1 MARDEVR
8 RILPADIKREVL
20 IKDENAE
27 TNPDWGFPPE
37 KRPIEMHIQFGVIN
51 LDKPPGPTSHEVVAW
66 IKKILNLEK
75 AGHGGTLDP
84 KVSGV
89 LPVALEKA
97 TRVVQALL
105 PAGKEYVALM
115 HLHGDVPEDKIIQV
129 MKEFEGEIIQRPP
142 LRSAVK
148 RRLRTRKVYY
158 IEVLEIEGRDVLF
171 RVGVEAGTY
180 IRSLIHHIGLALGV
194 GAHMSEL
201 RRTRSGPFKEDET
214 LITLHDLVDY
224 YYFWKEDGI
233 EEYFRKA
240 IQPMEKAV
248 EHLPKVWIKD
258 SAVAAVTH
266 GADLAVPG
274 IAKLHAGIKRGDL
287 VAIMTLKDELV
298 ALGKA
303 MMTSQEMLEKTKGI
317 AVDVEKVFM
326 PRDWYPKLWEKRDRS

>member
-1 MARDEVR
+1 MAKKRKKRELV
-8 RILPADIKREVL
+8 LPADLKREVV

-27 TNPDWGFPPE
+27 TNPKWGYPPE
-37 KRPIEMHIQFGVIN
+37 KRPIELHLQFGVIN

-66 IKKILNLEK
+66 IKKLLNLQK

-84 KVSGV
+84 KVTGV
-89 LPVALEKA
+89 LPVALERA

-105 PAGKEYVALM
+105 PAGKEYIALM
-115 HLHGDVPEDKIIQV
+115 HLHGNVSEDKIRTI
-129 MKEFEGEIIQRPP
+129 MREFEGEIIQRPP

-158 IEVLEIEGRDVLF
+158 IEVLEIDGKDVLF
-171 RVGVEAGTY
+171 RAGVEAGTY
-180 IRSLIHHIGLALGV
+180 IRSLIHHMGLALGV
-194 GAHMSEL
+194 GAHMAEL
-201 RRTRSGPFKEDET
+201 RRSRSGPFREDET
-214 LITLHDLVDY
+214 LVSLHDLIDAY
-224 YYFWKEDGI
+224 HFWKDDGI
-233 EEYFRKA
+233 ESYFRNA

-248 EHLPKVWIKD
+248 EHLPKVWIRD

-274 IAKLHAGIKRGDL
+274 IVRLHKGIKPGGL
-287 VAIMTLKDELV
+287 IAIMTLKDELV

-303 MMTSQEMLEKTKGI
+303 KMSTQEMLTKAKGI

-326 PRDWYPKLWEKRDRS
+326 PRDWYPKMW

>member
-20 IKDENAE
+20 IKDEKAE
-27 TNPDWGFPPE
+27 TNPKWGFPPE
-37 KRPIEMHIQFGVIN
+37 KRPIEMHMQFGIIN

-66 IKKILNLEK
+66 IKKLFNLSK

-89 LPVALEKA
+89 LPVALERA

-115 HLHGDVPEDKIIQV
+115 HLHGDVPEDKILAV
-129 MKEFEGEIIQRPP
+129 MKEFQGEIIQRPP

-158 IEVLEIEGRDVLF
+158 IDVLEIDGRDVLF

-194 GAHMSEL
+194 GAHMAEL

-214 LITLHDLVDY
+214 LVTLHDLVDY
-224 YYFWKEDGI
+224 YHFWKEDGI
-233 EEYFRKA
+233 EKYFRQA

-248 EHLPKVWIKD
+248 EHLPKVWIRD
-258 SAVAAVTH
+258 SAVSAVTH

-274 IAKLHAGIKRGDL
+274 IVKLHKGIKRGDL

-303 MMTSQEMLEKTKGI
+303 MMTSGEMLQRSKGI
-317 AVDVEKVFM
+317 AVDVDKVFM
-326 PRDWYPKLWEKRDRS
+326 PREWYPKLWAK

>member
-1 MARDEVR
+1 MGKKKKRELM
-8 RILPADIKREVL
+8 LPADIKREIV
-20 IKDENAE
+20 IKDEKAE
-27 TNPDWGFPPE
+27 TNPKWGFPPD
-37 KRPIEMHIQFGVIN
+37 KRPIEMHMQFGVIN

-66 IKKILNLEK
+66 VKRLLNLQK

-84 KVSGV
+84 KVTGV
-89 LPVALEKA
+89 LPVALERA

-115 HLHGDVPEDKIIQV
+115 HLHGDVPEDKIRAV

-158 IEVLEIEGRDVLF
+158 IEILEIDGKDVLF

-194 GAHMSEL
+194 GAHMAEL

-214 LITLHDLVDY
+214 LITLHDLIDAY
-224 YYFWKEDGI
+224 HFWKEDGI

-248 EHLPKVWIKD
+248 EHLPKVWIRD

-274 IAKLHAGIKRGDL
+274 IVKLHKGIKHGDL

-303 MMTSQEMLEKTKGI
+303 KMNTQEMLTKTKGI

-326 PRDWYPKLWEKRDRS
+326 PRDWYPKMW

>member
-1 MARDEVR
+1 MAKKRKKRELV
-8 RILPADIKREVL
+8 LPADLKREVV
-20 IKDENAE
+20 IKDEDAE
-27 TNPDWGFPPE
+27 TNPKWGYPPE
-37 KRPIEMHIQFGVIN
+37 KRPIELHLQFGVIN

-66 IKKILNLEK
+66 IKKLLNLQK

-84 KVSGV
+84 KVTGV
-89 LPVALEKA
+89 LPVALERA

-105 PAGKEYVALM
+105 PAGKEYIALM
-115 HLHGDVPEDKIIQV
+115 HLHGNVSEDKIKAV
-129 MKEFEGEIIQRPP
+129 MREFEGEIIQRPP

-158 IEVLEIEGRDVLF
+158 IEVLEIDGKDVLF

-180 IRSLIHHIGLALGV
+180 IRSLIHHMGLALGV
-194 GAHMSEL
+194 GAHMAEL
-201 RRTRSGPFKEDET
+201 RRSRSGPFREDET
-214 LITLHDLVDY
+214 LVSLHDLIDAY
-224 YYFWKEDGI
+224 HFWKDDGI
-233 EEYFRKA
+233 ESYFRNS

-266 GADLAVPG
+266 GANLAVPG
-274 IAKLHAGIKRGDL
+274 IVRLHKGIKPGDL
-287 VAIMTLKDELV
+287 IAIMSLKDELV

-303 MMTSQEMLEKTKGI
+303 KMSTQEMLTKAKGI

-326 PRDWYPKLWEKRDRS
+326 PRDWYPKMW

>member
-1 MARDEVR
+1 MAGNGVR
-8 RILPADIKREVL
+8 KILPADVKRKIIV
-20 IKDENAE
+20 KDENAE
-27 TNPDWGFPPE
+27 TNPKWGFQPE
-37 KRPIEMHIQFGVIN
+37 ERPMEMHMQFGIIN

-66 IKKILNLEK
+66 VKRLLNLSK

-84 KVSGV
+84 KVSGI
-89 LPVALEKA
+89 LPVALERA

-115 HLHGDVPEDKIIQV
+115 HLHDDVPEGKIRAV

-148 RRLRTRKVYY
+148 RRLRTRRVYY
-158 IEVLEIEGRDVLF
+158 IEILEVDNRDVLF

-194 GAHMSEL
+194 GAHMAEL

-214 LITLHDLVDY
+214 LVTLHDLVDY
-224 YYFWKEDGI
+224 YHFWKDDGI
-233 EEYFRKA
+233 EDYFRRA

-248 EHLPKVWIKD
+248 EHLPKVWIRD
-258 SAVAAVTH
+258 SAVSAVTH

-274 IAKLHAGIKRGDL
+274 IVKLHRSIRRGDL
-287 VAIMTLKDELV
+287 VAVMTLKDELV

-303 MMTSQEMLEKTKGI
+303 TMGSEEMLNKSRGI

-326 PRDWYPKLWEKRDRS
+326 PRDWYPKMW

>member
-1 MARDEVR
+1 

-326 PRDWYPKLWEKRDRS
+326 PRDWYPKLWE